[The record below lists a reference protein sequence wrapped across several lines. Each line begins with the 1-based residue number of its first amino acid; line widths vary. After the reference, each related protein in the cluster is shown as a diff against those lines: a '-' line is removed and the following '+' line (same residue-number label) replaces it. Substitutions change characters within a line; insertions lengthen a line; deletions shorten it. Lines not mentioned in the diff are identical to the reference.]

1 MTTLKI
7 NLETQLNKEIS
18 MFLKHSNLVVYQKGA
33 KKETTFNDFLDNK
46 MLIIG
51 AIRAGFP
58 YKIFDLIQLYAPF
71 TEGDWADFLNVSAKS
86 LQRYKLNNNHHFKPI
101 HSEKI
106 IEMAE
111 VTKLGLEVFGNSEK
125 LLLWLNTPNYAFGN
139 LMPKELL
146 KDSYGKEMVI
156 AEFTRINHGI
166 LV

>member
-1 MTTLKI
+1 M
-7 NLETQLNKEIS
+7 
-18 MFLKHSNLVVYQKGA
+18 
-33 KKETTFNDFLDNK
+33 
-46 MLIIG
+46 
-51 AIRAGFP
+51 RAQTYGVK
-58 YKIFDLIQLYAPF
+58 YKIRRDKPLNFLVKDL
-71 TEGDWADFLNVSAKS
+71 EG
-86 LQRYKLNNNHHFKPI
+86 R
-101 HSEKI
+101 I